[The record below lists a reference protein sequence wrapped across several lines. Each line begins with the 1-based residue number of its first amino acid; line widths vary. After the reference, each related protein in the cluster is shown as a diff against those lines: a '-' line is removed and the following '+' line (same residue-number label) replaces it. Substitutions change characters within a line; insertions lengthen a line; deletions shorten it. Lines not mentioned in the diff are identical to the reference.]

1 MFAPLP
7 DGVYTLFPAQALNN
21 AIATMDRR
29 PVAAGYLADGD
40 IVSSESDNT
49 KYSWLV

>member
-7 DGVYTLFPAQALNN
+7 DGVYSLFPAHALNN

-40 IVSSESDNT
+40 VISSDSDAT
-49 KYSWLV
+49 RYSWLV

>member
-7 DGVYTLFPAQALNN
+7 EGTYTHFPADELDS

-29 PVAAGYLADGD
+29 PVAAGYIADGD
-40 IVSSESDNT
+40 VISSELDQ
-49 KYSWLV
+49 KRYSWLV